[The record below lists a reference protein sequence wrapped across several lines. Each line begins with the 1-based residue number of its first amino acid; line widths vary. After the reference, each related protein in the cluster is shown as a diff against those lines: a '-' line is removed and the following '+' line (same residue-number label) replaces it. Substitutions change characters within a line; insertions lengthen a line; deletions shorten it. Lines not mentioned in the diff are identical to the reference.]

1 MADAATTA
9 LIARMVAE
17 DAYAQGP
24 ADIADSGPEESG
36 SDYDERRPAKK
47 RKAPGKG
54 DWAVLGYEAYN
65 TSCNL

>member
-9 LIARMVAE
+9 LIARMMAE

-24 ADIADSGPEESG
+24 ADLVDSGAEESG

-47 RKAPGKG
+47 SKASSKG
-54 DWAVLGYEAYN
+54 GLPLPYFGASYGATV
-65 TSCNL
+65 